1 MNLDTI
7 KLENALYEIVKEMK
21 AKRICYVK
29 I

>member
-21 AKRICYVK
+21 EKRICYLMV
-29 I
+29 